1 MYQGNFDWFLHNFE
15 ITAQLVEILLKNDY
29 VIPPSLFNEIKQKGV
44 QDWSWLAEFTYNIN
58 MKFLNIINNL
68 SLQLLEVVS
77 MKTSMSFVPEW
88 SRTGSLSNEFIP
100 MSNWVTPRSFNP
112 SDEWPGVTYPW
123 VSFIPCVFYTRF
135 RFWMR

>member
-88 SRTGSLSNEFIP
+88 SRTGSVKMLSSVCIIP
-100 MSNWVTPRSFNP
+100 
-112 SDEWPGVTYPW
+112 E
-123 VSFIPCVFYTRF
+123 
-135 RFWMR
+135 